1 MVLNALA
8 LPIACSRE
16 QPNLIQ
22 GINKVIKLGFF
33 CLFVFLTQYFPYMD
47 FAELILIHYLLI
59 RQKSS
64 PHETE
69 EWNNQAST
77 LT

>member
-1 MVLNALA
+1 MVLTALA

-22 GINKVIKLGFF
+22 GINKVIKLFF
-33 CLFVFLTQYFPYMD
+33 FVVFLTQYFPYMD